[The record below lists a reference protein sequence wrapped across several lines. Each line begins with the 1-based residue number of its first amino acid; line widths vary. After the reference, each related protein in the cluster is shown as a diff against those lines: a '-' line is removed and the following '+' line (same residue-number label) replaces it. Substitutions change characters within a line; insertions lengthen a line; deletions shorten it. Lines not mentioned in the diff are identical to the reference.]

1 MNIRAWRA
9 GLFAVLA
16 VLIGTVQAPEAR
28 AESNPATQSSQ
39 SADGVGLSL
48 SAYLQNV
55 VHNNSAIEEG
65 RLQWL
70 IKASQAHAAWGRFEP
85 SLTGSYK
92 ATGLKQQNTAL
103 ELYQQLGT
111 PIYDELNRVYS
122 LSLDGKLPIGT
133 TYNVGT
139 SVTRLENTYVEQGQY
154 KTFAGVTVTQP
165 LLKGLTHQSA
175 MAQINT
181 SFDERI
187 IAFHQYRKQ
196 LMSTIA
202 KAESAYWKLAL
213 AQDAEKMA
221 KDAVRTAQYLL
232 SVATE
237 GVRIG
242 KASNLDLRQA
252 QAELASRLSDESDSE
267 LAVSDAAIRVRLLM
281 GSKSIA
287 DGAPIVATDPFLE
300 NGEQIPQSAGESD
313 ALVAWAYRAQPD
325 YMIARQEFQRQ
336 QTVVGYQKDQ
346 ALPEL
351 NFTGS
356 YGYTGL
362 GKTVSDSLD
371 SVNSGNYP
379 TWSVG
384 LEMKLP
390 LFLGV
395 KQQNDLKAAKL
406 AARLAE
412 VKLVND
418 RETLKRAIENLA
430 HDVGT
435 LTARI
440 KNAQEVGK
448 ARKELLDIAVERY
461 KQGNVGLVDVYNAED
476 ALNKARQQELSTIAD
491 YRQAVAQLQMVSG
504 SVLKVQGLEQLKG
517 DEVVLSESLRTP

>member
-1 MNIRAWRA
+1 MNIQAWRA
-9 GLFAVLA
+9 GLFAALA
-16 VLIGTVQAPEAR
+16 VLIGAIEVPDAR
-28 AESNPATQSSQ
+28 AQSS
-39 SADGVGLSL
+39 SVGNGTDLSL

-55 VHNNSAIEEG
+55 VQDNTTIEQG

-70 IKASQAHAAWGRFEP
+70 IKASQAAAQWGAFEP
-85 SLTGSYK
+85 SLTGSFK

-111 PIYDELNRVYS
+111 PIYDEHNQVYS

-133 TYNVGT
+133 KYNVGT

-175 MAQINT
+175 MAGIHA

-237 GVRIG
+237 GVRLG

-252 QAELASRLSDESDSE
+252 QAELASRQSDESNSQ
-267 LAVSDAAIRVRLLM
+267 LAVSDAEMQVRLLM
-281 GSKSIA
+281 GSKAVSSRP
-287 DGAPIVATDPFLE
+287 PIVATDPFLE
-300 NGEQIPQSAGESD
+300 NGEQIPHSAGETD
-313 ALVAWAYRAQPD
+313 ALVSWAYRAQPD
-325 YMIARQEFQRQ
+325 YMIALQEFQRQ
-336 QTVVGYQKDQ
+336 KTLVAYGKDQ

-351 NFTGS
+351 NLTGS

-362 GKTVSDSLD
+362 GKTVADSLD
-371 SVNSGNYP
+371 SADSGNYP

-384 LEMKLP
+384 VEMKLP

-395 KQQNDLKAAKL
+395 KQQNDLKAAEL
-406 AARLAE
+406 AARLAD
-412 VKLVND
+412 VKIQND

-440 KNAQEVGK
+440 KNAQSVST
-448 ARKELLDIAVERY
+448 ARKELLDIAVARY
-461 KQGNVGLVDVYNAED
+461 KEGNVTLVDVYNAED

-491 YRQAVAQLQMVSG
+491 YRQAVAQLEMVSG
-504 SVLKVQGLEQLKG
+504 SVLKNQGLEKLQG
-517 DEVVLSESLRTP
+517 NEVVLSESLRTK